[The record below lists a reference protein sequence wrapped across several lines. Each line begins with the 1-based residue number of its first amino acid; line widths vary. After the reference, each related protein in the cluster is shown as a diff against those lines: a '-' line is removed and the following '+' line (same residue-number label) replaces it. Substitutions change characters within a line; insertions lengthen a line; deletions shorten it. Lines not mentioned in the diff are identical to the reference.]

1 MSLRYR
7 LFNFDQNCLATP
19 QDTEILLGLLGGYE
33 LSPLTSISTSQWIS
47 TLRHALNAGAKSV
60 LLQESVGD
68 PDFLEEYEAFYCKQ
82 QKDVS
87 KLCRRL
93 HFFSLAFSN
102 SNNSLSTNE
111 LLDYIDKAATTDNC
125 YIGFVTLRPLRH
137 APVGASI
144 LRDLPTAPV
153 TCRDVFPVH
162 IAGREFAVSGT
173 PYLQQDNAVGAC
185 AQASIWVALRTL
197 RKRVGNSAYSP
208 AELTVAA
215 TKHFTFNRVFPG
227 RHGLTTHQMLEAI
240 RSAGHDPLIVDLLDD
255 RNPNDPPAVTAAKA
269 ANIAEKAVKFA
280 TPYLESGLPVIIGL
294 NDPASGGHAVVA
306 IGYTHPAIGKDY
318 PEFLTIHNDNTGCY
332 ISLPK
337 HPVVGSNYA
346 LDQSIALITP
356 LPDGICMTAAEAETL
371 ANSAIMFGAP
381 FLLSM
386 PPFAAHKNPV
396 AAFSGPVNII
406 LRIFL
411 STRHSFRNWATNA
424 SDLDKPTKT
433 TYRTAE
439 LPKFIWIAE
448 IHDRANFERG
458 AFSIKSRL
466 GEVVLD
472 ASADALHGDALLFL
486 RLSGKLVGTTAPDDG
501 MLVIERQAQMR
512 ELLAIQAPASF
523 GQSEPWK

>member
-7 LFNFDQNCLATP
+7 LFEFDQNCLAT
-19 QDTEILLGLLGGYE
+19 QQEIESLLANLGGHG
-33 LSPLTSISTSQWIS
+33 LSPLTNLSTDQWLS
-47 TLRHALNAGAKSV
+47 TLRHALAAGARSI
-60 LLQESVGD
+60 LLQESVSD

-82 QKDVS
+82 QKDVT

-93 HFFSLAFSN
+93 HFFSLATSKGN
-102 SNNSLSTNE
+102 QTYSTDE
-111 LLDYIDKAATTDNC
+111 LLAYIDQAAITPSC

-144 LRDLPTAPV
+144 LRDLPKAPV
-153 TCRDVFPVH
+153 TCSDTFPVH
-162 IAGREFAVSGT
+162 IAGREFEVSGT

-240 RSAGHDPLIVDLLDD
+240 RSAGHDPLIVQPSG
-255 RNPNDPPAVTAAKA
+255 NTPAE
-269 ANIAEKAVKFA
+269 IAEQAAKFA

-294 NDPASGGHAVVA
+294 NDPVSGGHAVVA
-306 IGYTHPAIGKDY
+306 IGYTHPALGEVY
-318 PEFLTIHNDNTGCY
+318 PKFLTIHNDNSGCY
-332 ISLPK
+332 VSLPK

-356 LPDGICMTAAEAETL
+356 LPDGICMTASEAETL
-371 ANSAIMFGAP
+371 AESAIQFGGP
-381 FLLSM
+381 FLISS
-386 PPFAAHKNPV
+386 PPLAAPAAGFGTPV
-396 AAFSGPVNII
+396 KPI

-411 STRHSFRNWATNA
+411 STRHSFRKWATNA
-424 SDLDKPTKT
+424 SDLDVPTRT
-433 TYRTAE
+433 TYRTSE
-439 LPKFIWIAE
+439 LPRFVWVAE
-448 IHDRANFERG
+448 IHDTASFERG
-458 AFSIKSRL
+458 TFNNKSRL

-486 RLSGKLVGTTAPDDG
+486 RLSGKLLGTTAPDDG
-501 MLVIERQAQMR
+501 LLVIEKQGQMR
-512 ELLAIQAPASF
+512 ELLAIQAPSSF

>member
-7 LFNFDQNCLATP
+7 LFEFRHDCLATP
-19 QDTEILLGLLGGYE
+19 EETAALLDKLGEYAP
-33 LSPLTSISTSQWIS
+33 SPLTNLSTVQWLS
-47 TLRHALNAGAKSV
+47 TLRHALEAGAKSV

-82 QKDVS
+82 QKDVA

-93 HFFSLAFSN
+93 HFFTLATSKGN
-102 SNNSLSTNE
+102 HPYSPDE
-111 LLDYIDKAATTDNC
+111 LLDYIDQAAATANC

-144 LRDLPTAPV
+144 LRNLPRAPV
-153 TCRDVFPVH
+153 TCSDVFPVH
-162 IAGREFAVSGT
+162 IAGRAFEVSGT

-215 TKHFTFNRVFPG
+215 TKHFTLNRVFPG

-240 RSAGHDPLIVDLLDD
+240 RSAGHDPLIVEPSG
-255 RNPNDPPAVTAAKA
+255 NCPAEIAAQ
-269 ANIAEKAVKFA
+269 AVKFA
-280 TPYLESGLPVIIGL
+280 TPYLDSGLPVIIGL
-294 NDPASGGHAVVA
+294 NDPVSGGHAVVA
-306 IGYTHPAIGKDY
+306 IGYTHPALGKAY

-332 ISLPK
+332 ISLPQ
-337 HPVVGSNYA
+337 HPAAGSNYA

-381 FLLSM
+381 FLLSL
-386 PPFAAHKNPV
+386 PPLATPTNPV
-396 AAFSGPVNII
+396 IGFGAQVSCL

-411 STRHSFRNWATNA
+411 STRHSFRHWATNA
-424 SDLDKPTKT
+424 IDLDTPTKK
-433 TYRTAE
+433 TYRTAD
-439 LPKFIWIAE
+439 LPRFVWVAE
-448 IHDRANFERG
+448 IHDRASFERG
-458 AFSIKSRL
+458 AFNNKSRL

-486 RLSGKLVGTTAPDDG
+486 RLSGKLCGTTAPDDG
-501 MLVIERQAQMR
+501 LLVIEGQAQTR